1 MKTFN
6 IVKALKGDVLTTATT
21 FASSSLNSW
30 LVGSLSSTTNG
41 SIKTADRTT
50 TGAETAAVVVLVVV
64 IAAVVAVVTEVVA
77 ATVVVV

>member
-6 IVKALKGDVLTTATT
+6 IVKALKDDVLTTATT
-21 FASSSLNSW
+21 FASSSLNGW

-41 SIKTADRTT
+41 SIKTADRITT
-50 TGAETAAVVVLVVV
+50 AAETAAVVVLVVV
-64 IAAVVAVVTEVVA
+64 MVVAVVTAVVA